1 MNDRNYGPLISVVVP
16 VYGTEEYF
24 TRCMDSLLE
33 QTYPDLEILVVND
46 GSKGD
51 IRERIKKYTAPVS
64 NSGSGPI
71 VRFIDFAENAGLL
84 RARVLGAR
92 EASGEFIAFA
102 EGQFGKKAKT
112 DISIIIMTV
121 RSCLMNWSERMF
133 RRHSSHRSSRIIPG
147 IRSGTSC
154 IGRACGIC
162 ACPNMRRSKS
172 TS

>member
-1 MNDRNYGPLISVVVP
+1 MNERKHGPLISVVVP

-71 VRFIDFAENAGLL
+71 VRPGCTGSI
-84 RARVLGAR
+84 RRVYR
-92 EASGEFIAFA
+92 IC
-102 EGQFGKKAKT
+102 GQ
-112 DISIIIMTV
+112 
-121 RSCLMNWSERMF
+121 R
-133 RRHSSHRSSRIIPG
+133 
-147 IRSGTSC
+147 
-154 IGRACGIC
+154 
-162 ACPNMRRSKS
+162 
-172 TS
+172 